1 MTAAL
6 VFEDLYRAGSDIDLR
21 GLKLAGGLTSLGLNE
36 GDVVAVM
43 MKNHPALMDIM
54 VACRT
59 IGIYHCAINWHFK
72 AEEAR
77 YIMNDCDAKAIII
90 QSEFLRAVESAIPAG
105 IPVLVIDS
113 HGASHTNYEDWLSKQ
128 PVYSG
133 SERNPRGMMPYTSG
147 TTGKP
152 KGVRRMP
159 LAPAYLPLMRELADK
174 GWGIKPGVKTLMPA
188 PLYHSA
194 PCNMTQQALLNGE
207 LLVLT
212 QGFDAENI
220 LRLIE
225 RHAIT
230 TVYLVPIMFT
240 RLLRL
245 PEEVKQQYDLSS
257 VSFVASTGAPCSPEL
272 KTSMIE
278 WWGAVIHETYASSET
293 GMLTIQHPKD
303 ARNKPGSVGKPALG
317 AEVKIIDE
325 DGNECPSGE
334 VGIIYGRQP
343 AYPDFTY
350 QNNQQARDK
359 AAFGQL
365 ATVGDMGYF
374 DKDGYL
380 YICDRISDMV
390 ISGGVNIYP
399 AEIENVLLELKGVQD
414 CAVIGVPDQEYG
426 ESLVGLVKLHNPN
439 DDTLTE
445 IRAHL
450 ENRLAKYKVPRT
462 LTVVDDIARDDNGKI
477 SKKTIRQQFIQVQP
491 PSSQASR
498 DTLARQ

>member
-6 VFEDLYRAGSDIDLR
+6 IFEDIRRSGSDIDLR
-21 GLKLAGGLTSLGLNE
+21 GLKLAGGLTELGLNE

-43 MKNHPALMDIM
+43 TRNHPAFMDIM

-72 AEEAR
+72 AGEAR
-77 YIMNDCDAKAIII
+77 HIMTDSDAKALII
-90 QSEFLRAVESAIPAG
+90 QSEFLEEIESVIPEG

-113 HGASHTNYEDWLSKQ
+113 HGGTHTNYEDWLSKQ

-133 SERNPRGMMPYTSG
+133 PERSPRGMMPYTSG
-147 TTGKP
+147 TTGNP
-152 KGVRRMP
+152 KGVRRLP
-159 LAPAYLPLMRELADK
+159 LDPSFLPLMRELAEK
-174 GWGIKPGVKTLMPA
+174 AWGVIPGARTLMPA

-194 PCNMTQQALLNGE
+194 PNNMTLQALLYGE

-225 RHAIT
+225 QHKIT
-230 TVYLVPIMFT
+230 TVYLVPIMYV

-245 PEEVKQQYDLSS
+245 PQEVKQRYDISS
-257 VSFVASTGAPCSPEL
+257 VTFVASTGSPCAPEL
-272 KTSMIE
+272 KASMIE

-303 ARNKPGSVGKPALG
+303 ALNKPGSVGKPALG
-317 AEVKIIDE
+317 AEVKIINE
-325 DGNECPSGE
+325 EGNECPAGD
-334 VGIIYGRQP
+334 VGVIYGRQP

-350 QNNQQARDK
+350 QNNQPARDK
-359 AAFGQL
+359 AALGRL
-365 ATVGDMGYF
+365 VTVGDMGYF
-374 DKDGYL
+374 DNDGYL
-380 YICDRISDMV
+380 YVCDRISDMV

-399 AEIENVLLELKGVQD
+399 AEIENVLLELEGVQD
-414 CAVIGVPDQEYG
+414 CAVIGIPDQEYG
-426 ESLVGLVKLHNPN
+426 ESLVGLVKFHNPTS
-439 DDTLTE
+439 DTVAE
-445 IRAHL
+445 IRTHL

-462 LTVVDDIARDDNGKI
+462 INIVDSIARDDNGKI
-477 SKKTIRQQFIQVQP
+477 SKKKIKQQFI
-491 PSSQASR
+491 
-498 DTLARQ
+498 

>member
-6 VFEDLYRAGSDIDLR
+6 IFEDVHHSGPDIDLR
-21 GLKLAGGLTSLGLNE
+21 GLKLAGGLTELGLNE

-43 MKNHPALMDIM
+43 MRNHPAFMDIM

-72 AEEAR
+72 AGEAR
-77 YIMNDCDAKAIII
+77 HIMKDCDAKAIII
-90 QSEFLRAVESAIPAG
+90 QSDFLKEIESVIPAG

-113 HGASHTNYEDWLSKQ
+113 HDGAHTNYEDWLSKQ

-133 SERNPRGMMPYTSG
+133 PERSPRGMMPYTSG
-147 TTGKP
+147 TTGNP

-159 LAPAYLPLMRELADK
+159 LDASYLPLMRELAEK
-174 GWGIKPGVKTLMPA
+174 AWGVKPGARTLMPA

-194 PCNMTQQALLNGE
+194 PNNMTLQALLYGE

-225 RHAIT
+225 QHKIT
-230 TVYLVPIMFT
+230 TVYLVPIMYV

-245 PEEVKQQYDLSS
+245 PKEVKQRYDISS
-257 VSFVASTGAPCSPEL
+257 VTFVASTGAPCAPDL
-272 KTSMIE
+272 KASMIE

-293 GMLTIQHPKD
+293 GMLTVQHPKD
-303 ARNKPGSVGKPALG
+303 ALEKPGSVGKPALG
-317 AEVKIIDE
+317 AEIKIINE
-325 DGNECPSGE
+325 DGNECPAGD
-334 VGIIYGRQP
+334 VGVIYGRQP

-359 AAFGQL
+359 AALGRL
-365 ATVGDMGYF
+365 VTVGDMGYF
-374 DKDGYL
+374 DNDGYL
-380 YICDRISDMV
+380 YVCDRISDMV

-399 AEIENVLLELKGVQD
+399 AEIENVLLELEGVQD
-414 CAVIGVPDQEYG
+414 CAVIGIPDQEYG
-426 ESLVGLVKLHNPN
+426 ESLVGLVKFQNPT
-439 DDTLTE
+439 DDTVAE
-445 IRAHL
+445 IRTHL

-462 LTVVDDIARDDNGKI
+462 ITIVDSIARDDNGKI
-477 SKKTIRQQFIQVQP
+477 SKKKIKQQFV
-491 PSSQASR
+491 
-498 DTLARQ
+498 